1 MKLEFGLADK
11 EMITRLFC
19 VVFKRS
25 EGDVPH
31 LGKRVEDD
39 KTVERLA
46 IGK

>member
-1 MKLEFGLADK
+1 MKLEFGLVDK
-11 EMITRLFC
+11 EMITLLFR

-31 LGKRVEDD
+31 LVKRAEDD